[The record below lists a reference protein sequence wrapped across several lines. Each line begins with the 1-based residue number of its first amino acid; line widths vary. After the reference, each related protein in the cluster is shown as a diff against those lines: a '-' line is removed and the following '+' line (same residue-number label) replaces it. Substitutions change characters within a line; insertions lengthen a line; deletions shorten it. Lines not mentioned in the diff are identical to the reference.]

1 MVIDKKHI
9 LSMIIVNKI
18 DCYHNLYFTVFV
30 LDDIYLF
37 IADGGSIFQT
47 LFSTSFSDVQK
58 SHYHMDHTIYSRWR
72 GGYNSSTFN
81 ISSIFLCAAICL
93 GISHLYLTINSFLKQ
108 SVDIELSLIIMHS
121 IW

>member
-1 MVIDKKHI
+1 M
-9 LSMIIVNKI
+9 MIVNKI
-18 DCYHNLYFTVFV
+18 DCFHNLYFNLFV

-81 ISSIFLCAAICL
+81 LSYSLVAINFPVRSDLFRNQPFVLDHKLLFDAKC
-93 GISHLYLTINSFLKQ
+93 
-108 SVDIELSLIIMHS
+108 
-121 IW
+121 